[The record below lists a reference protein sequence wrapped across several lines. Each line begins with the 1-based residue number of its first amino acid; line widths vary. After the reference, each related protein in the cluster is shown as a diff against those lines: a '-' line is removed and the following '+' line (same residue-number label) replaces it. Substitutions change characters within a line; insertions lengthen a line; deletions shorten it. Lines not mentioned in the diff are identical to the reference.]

1 MQCLFANDF
10 KIPQRV
16 TRAPLSR
23 AEHAYELFLPN

>member
-23 AEHAYELFLPN
+23 ADAYELFLLN